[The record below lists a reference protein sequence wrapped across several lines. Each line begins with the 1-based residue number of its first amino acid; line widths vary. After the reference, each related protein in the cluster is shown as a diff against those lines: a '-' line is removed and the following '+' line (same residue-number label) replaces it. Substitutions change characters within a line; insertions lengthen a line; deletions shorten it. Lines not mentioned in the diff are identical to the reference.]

1 MVIALSARPNAWALE
16 AIVVVHSHC
25 SFPNS
30 KNRTRKGSGWPSA
43 IRCLPQT
50 VLELPQQYSCPQGFA
65 EVLGGPQPNFAA
77 TVLRGLTYNEVCHVL
92 VCAAVVRAGVPG
104 YLVLARC
111 GDDGFDSS
119 RIAVVP
125 APMPV
130 LGRFSNDCSHQ
141 SKTMRRRALPH
152 RNLLERAPRAH
163 DVLDPVST
171 DAGPQPRRATPIL
184 PEVVPSLWTNARL
197 RGGTPHERFVLT

>member
-1 MVIALSARPNAWALE
+1 MYTHIVRSLIQKIARGRVRGGRLRSAACPRL
-16 AIVVVHSHC
+16 C
-25 SFPNS
+25 SNC
-30 KNRTRKGSGWPSA
+30 PSSTPV
-43 IRCLPQT
+43 RNL
-50 VLELPQQYSCPQGFA
+50 VA
-65 EVLGGPQPNFAA
+65 EVFGGPQPNSRLF
-77 TVLRGLTYNEVCHVL
+77 LRGLTYNEVCHVL

-111 GDDGFDSS
+111 GDDGFDASQ
-119 RIAVVP
+119 IAVVP
-125 APMPV
+125 APTPG

-141 SKTMRRRALPH
+141 SKTMRRALPH

-163 DVLDPVST
+163 HVLDPVST

-184 PEVVPSLWTNARL
+184 PEVVPSLWANVRL